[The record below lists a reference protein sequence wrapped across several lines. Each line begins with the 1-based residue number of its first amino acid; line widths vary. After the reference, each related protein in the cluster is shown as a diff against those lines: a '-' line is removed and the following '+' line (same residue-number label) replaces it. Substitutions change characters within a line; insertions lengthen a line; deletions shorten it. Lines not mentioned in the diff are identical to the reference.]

1 VVVGEARWGGVPVR
15 ERRREELSE
24 VWNAPEVIGVAFIG
38 PGDGCR
44 GGEGGVTADEGG
56 GLQWP
61 SNLAHYSE
69 LRHDLKRGK

>member
-1 VVVGEARWGGVPVR
+1 VR

-56 GLQWP
+56 GFNGRVIWLIMV
-61 SNLAHYSE
+61 S
-69 LRHDLKRGK
+69 